1 VAIGRALCYLDCGG
15 GNLVLRRE
23 KLRLA
28 LVVDDSMLIRHTVSR
43 FLEGRGYR
51 VERATNGAEALEML
65 KTLQP
70 DLILTDIQMPQ
81 LSGTE
86 LITALK
92 NNPQTANVP
101 IVILSGRPREQGGI
115 DDPRAYFCVHKDIDI
130 EEQLAKAVAALPK

>member
-1 VAIGRALCYLDCGG
+1 MPQPQ
-15 GNLVLRRE
+15 
-23 KLRLA
+23 KSRLA

-43 FLEGRGYR
+43 FLESRGYR
-51 VERATNGAEALEML
+51 IERATNGAEALEML

-70 DLILTDIQMPQ
+70 DLILTDIQMPK

-92 NNPQTANVP
+92 KNPQTVGIP

-115 DDPRAYFCVHKDIDI
+115 DDSRACFCVHKDIDI
-130 EEQLAKAVAALPK
+130 EEQLAKALDALPE